1 MSLWRVIMLQTI
13 PSIGATYENV
23 VHFKSSDVATA
34 SALADDLQANFMP
47 HAQNFQSWF
56 LGWQYLYVYK
66 LTSPPSP
73 VYIRN
78 LANDSAS
85 CAHVGYLYPTTG
97 FKWRLQATVGGRHG
111 RGRFYCAGSRS
122 DWATAGGI
130 TASGATNGDIHL
142 QAIIARYKSGG
153 TSSYTWVLRPG
164 DTLTEAD
171 CPSIVSGS
179 VWPYLGMQRRRQ
191 YGVGI

>member
-23 VHFKSSDVATA
+23 VHFKSADTATNVQ
-34 SALADDLQANFMP
+34 LADDLQANFMP

-66 LTSPPSP
+66 IATPLPP

-78 LANDSAS
+78 LGNDSAS

-97 FKWRLQATVGGRHG
+97 YKWRIQTTVGGRHG
-111 RGRFYCAGSRS
+111 RGRFYVGGSRS

-130 TASGATNGDIHL
+130 TSDAATNGGIHL
-142 QAIIARYKSGG
+142 AAIVNRYKSGG
-153 TSSYTWVLRPG
+153 TSQFVWCLRPPG
-164 DTLTEAD
+164 GSEID
-171 CPSIVSGS
+171 CPSMVSAS
-179 VWPYLGMQRRRQ
+179 FWQYLGMQRRRQ